1 MVMYMKEIILNILKD
16 TKNYKKIAWV
26 FILAILLLIVLYP
39 IIDANFLYYKRV
51 SNRIEILD
59 KINNIE
65 IEKIEENEK
74 LKQEYDSI
82 LNEISEKEN
91 NYLNNIFIKETSS
104 RNNVIKFISSS
115 WMFIIVGLILPFTK
129 DKLKGKRTWN
139 NVLGGLLCLGVAWL
153 FGFIGYKI
161 PTIINIVVNIILYQI
176 IMIYLAYTI
185 ATSGNKIVK

>member
-1 MVMYMKEIILNILKD
+1 MKEIILNILKD

-91 NYLNNIFIKETSS
+91 NYLNNILIKETSS
-104 RNNVIKFISSS
+104 RNDVIKFISSS

-129 DKLKGKRTWN
+129 DKSKGKRTLN
-139 NVLGGLLCLGVAWL
+139 NVLGGLLCLGIAWL